1 MLATIDGYGEPIDR
15 NRRAGVPSRADFA
28 RYLMTTNRSTWWMW
42 AGILALALGVRVGSG
57 IWWQSRLP
65 AETRFRFGDSES
77 YWDMGKGLAQG
88 KPLQYGKVRNFRIF
102 RTPGYPFLLAGLFK
116 ICGDGRDAAHEPNV
130 LCGRLLS
137 ALLGTIAVGGV
148 GILGYLLFGAR
159 TAAVAGVV
167 VSLYPEAIALSTFV
181 LSEAPFCPLMVLHL
195 VAWTLAWQAPD
206 AKQRT
211 SWSIA
216 AGVAAGLATLMRPS
230 WLLFLPFAVPL
241 GLVFY
246 RERPKQLMIAAVMLG
261 GLCVTM
267 LPWWIRNYQIA
278 GRFVPTTLQVGASLY
293 DGIGPQATGTSEMS
307 FVLPFVREQV
317 AADEAAT
324 NAGEPLVGIFEDRLD
339 RRMHVASVAW
349 AKQNPSRVVELAGI
363 KFLRM
368 WSPLP
373 NTAEFQSTALRLALA
388 ITYTPVILLALLGL
402 WKFAR
407 RGWPYLLCFLPAVY
421 FTCLHCV
428 FVSSLRYRQP
438 AMLVLIVLAAGVVMN
453 FVPAFREKPL
463 RKSTS

>member
-1 MLATIDGYGEPIDR
+1 MEKQ
-15 NRRAGVPSRADFA
+15 
-28 RYLMTTNRSTWWMW
+28 MTTTRTTWWLW
-42 AGILALALGVRVGSG
+42 AGILALALGVRIASG

-65 AETRFRFGDSES
+65 PETRFRFGDSEA

-88 KPLQYGKVRNFRIF
+88 KPLQYGKIRNFRIF
-102 RTPGYPFLLAGLFK
+102 RTPGYPLLLAGLFK
-116 ICGDGRDAAHEPNV
+116 ICGDGRDAAHEPPV
-130 LCGRLLS
+130 LCGRVLS
-137 ALLGTIAVGGV
+137 AIFGTIAVGGV

-159 TAAVAGVV
+159 TAVVAGITVA
-167 VSLYPEAIALSTFV
+167 LYPEAIALSTFV

-195 VAWTLAWQAPD
+195 AAWTLAWQAPD
-206 AKQRT
+206 MKHRI

-216 AGVAAGLATLMRPS
+216 AGIAAGLATLMRPS
-230 WLLFLPFAVPL
+230 WLLFLPFAVPI

-246 RERPKQLMIAAVMLG
+246 RERPKQLVIAGIMLA

-293 DGIGPQATGTSEMS
+293 DGLGPQATGISEMS
-307 FVLPFVREQV
+307 FVPGFVREQV
-317 AADEAAT
+317 AADEAAA
-324 NAGEPLVGIFEDRLD
+324 NAGEPLPGIFEDRLD
-339 RRMHVASVAW
+339 RRMQRAAVEW
-349 AKQNPSRVVELAGI
+349 ARQNPSRVLELADI

-373 NTAEFQSTALRLALA
+373 NAAEFQSTMLRLALA
-388 ITYTPVILLALLGL
+388 ITYTPVILLALVGLGR
-402 WKFAR
+402 FAP

-438 AMLVLIVLAAGVVMN
+438 AMLVLIVLAAGMITS
-453 FVPAFREKPL
+453 FVPALRERVPS
-463 RKSTS
+463 KSTK

>member
-1 MLATIDGYGEPIDR
+1 
-15 NRRAGVPSRADFA
+15 
-28 RYLMTTNRSTWWMW
+28 MTTKSTTWWLW
-42 AGILALALGVRVGSG
+42 AGILALALGVRIASG

-65 AETRFRFGDSES
+65 AETRFRFGDSEA

-88 KPLQYGKVRNFRIF
+88 KPLQYGKVRKFRIF
-102 RTPGYPFLLAGLFK
+102 RTPGYPLLLSGLFI
-116 ICGDGRDAAHEPNV
+116 ICGDGRDAAHEPPV
-130 LCGRLLS
+130 LCGRVLG
-137 ALLGTIAVGGV
+137 AILGTIAVGGV

-159 TAAVAGVV
+159 TAVVAGIVAAF
-167 VSLYPEAIALSTFV
+167 YPEAIALSTFV

-206 AKQRT
+206 MKQRI

-216 AGVAAGLATLMRPS
+216 AGIAAGLATLMRPS
-230 WLLFLPFAVPL
+230 WLLFLPFAVPI

-246 RERPKQLMIAAVMLG
+246 RERPKQLVIAGVMLAA
-261 GLCVTM
+261 LCVTM
-267 LPWWIRNYQIA
+267 LPWWIRNFQIA

-293 DGIGPQATGTSEMS
+293 DGLGPQATGTSEMS
-307 FVLPFVREQV
+307 FVPGFVREQV
-317 AADEAAT
+317 GADEAAA
-324 NAGEPLVGIFEDRLD
+324 NAGEPLPGIFEDRLD
-339 RRMHVASVAW
+339 RRMQSAAVEW
-349 AKQNPSRVVELAGI
+349 ARQNPGRVLELVGI

-373 NTAEFQSTALRLALA
+373 NAAEFQSTMLRLVLA
-388 ITYTPVILLALLGL
+388 ITYTPVIVLALFGL
-402 WKFAR
+402 WRFAP

-438 AMLVLIVLAAGVVMN
+438 AMLVLIVLAAGVITS
-453 FVPAFREKPL
+453 FVPALRERAPS
-463 RKSTS
+463 KSTK

>member
-1 MLATIDGYGEPIDR
+1 
-15 NRRAGVPSRADFA
+15 
-28 RYLMTTNRSTWWMW
+28 MTTIRTTWWIW
-42 AGILALALGVRVGSG
+42 AGILALALGVRIASG

-65 AETRFRFGDSES
+65 PDTRFRFGDSEA
-77 YWDMGKGLAQG
+77 YWDMGKGLDQG

-102 RTPGYPFLLAGLFK
+102 RTPGYPLLLAGLFQV
-116 ICGDGRDAAHEPNV
+116 CGDGRDAAHEPPV
-130 LCGRLLS
+130 LCGRVLS
-137 ALLGTIAVGGV
+137 AILGTIAVGGV
-148 GILGYLLFGAR
+148 GMLGYLLFGAR
-159 TAAVAGVV
+159 TAVIAGVV
-167 VSLYPEAIALSTFV
+167 VALYPEAIALSTFV

-206 AKQRT
+206 MKQRI

-216 AGVAAGLATLMRPS
+216 GGVAAGLATLMRPS
-230 WLLFLPFAVPL
+230 WLLFLPFAVPM

-246 RERPKQLMIAAVMLG
+246 RERFKQLVIAGVMLA

-293 DGIGPQATGTSEMS
+293 DGLGPQATGTSEMS
-307 FVLPFVREQV
+307 FVPGFVREQV
-317 AADEAAT
+317 AADEAAA
-324 NAGEPLVGIFEDRLD
+324 NAGEPLEGIFEDRLD
-339 RRMHVASVAW
+339 RRMQRAAVEW
-349 AKQNPSRVVELAGI
+349 ARQNPGRVLELAGI

-373 NTAEFQSTALRLALA
+373 NAAEFQSTMLRLALA
-388 ITYTPVILLALLGL
+388 ITYTPVILLALFAL
-402 WKFAR
+402 WRFAR
-407 RGWPYLLCFLPAVY
+407 RGWPYLLCFLPAFY

-438 AMLVLIVLAAGVVMN
+438 AMLVLIVLAAGVITSLA
-453 FVPAFREKPL
+453 PALRERTPS
-463 RKSTS
+463 KSTK

>member
-1 MLATIDGYGEPIDR
+1 MITQR
-15 NRRAGVPSRADFA
+15 
-28 RYLMTTNRSTWWMW
+28 TTWWIW
-42 AGILALALGVRVGSG
+42 AGILALALGVRIGSG

-65 AETRFRFGDSES
+65 AGTRFRFGDSEA

-88 KPLQYGKVRNFRIF
+88 KPLQYGRLRNFRIF
-102 RTPGYPFLLAGLFK
+102 RTPGYPLLLAGIFK

-130 LCGRLLS
+130 LCGRFLS
-137 ALLGTIAVGGV
+137 AVLGTVVVGGV

-159 TAAVAGVV
+159 TAAVAGIVTA
-167 VSLYPEAIALSTFV
+167 LYPEAIALSTFV

-206 AKQRT
+206 VKSRIR
-211 SWSIA
+211 WSIA
-216 AGVAAGLATLMRPS
+216 AGIAAGLATLMRPS
-230 WLLFLPFAVPL
+230 WLLFLPFAVPI

-246 RERPKQLMIAAVMLG
+246 RERPKQLVIAGVMLA

-307 FVLPFVREQV
+307 FVPGFVRQQV
-317 AADEAAT
+317 ADDEAKT
-324 NAGEPLVGIFEDRLD
+324 NAGEPLEGIFEDRLD
-339 RRMHVASVAW
+339 RRMQVASVEW
-349 AKQNPSRVVELAGI
+349 AQQNPGRVLELAGI

-373 NTAEFQSTALRLALA
+373 NASEFQSTSLRLALA
-388 ITYTPVILLALLGL
+388 ITYTPLILLALCGL
-402 WKFAR
+402 WKFAP

-421 FTCLHCV
+421 FTLLHCV

-438 AMLVLIVLAAGVVMN
+438 AMLVLIVLAAGVLMS
-453 FVPAFREKPL
+453 FVPPLREKA
-463 RKSTS
+463 KAT